1 MRKGP
6 SFPSSET
13 QDFYELEHSKP
24 LFKDRNILSI
34 QNLYTYHTFIEIF
47 KILKLRY
54 PISLFDL
61 CNISSRKETIL
72 ITPFPSN
79 DFIYRATTI
88 WNTVA
93 PKLKLQDYTH
103 NISLAKSTLKKAL
116 LHIQHS
122 ENKLD
127 WTENDYDLSKICLK
141 SLAARA

>member
-1 MRKGP
+1 M
-6 SFPSSET
+6 
-13 QDFYELEHSKP
+13 
-24 LFKDRNILSI
+24 
-34 QNLYTYHTFIEIF
+34 EIF

-61 CNISSRKETIL
+61 FNISSRKEMTL

-103 NISLAKSTLKKAL
+103 NTSLAKSTLKKAL

-127 WTENDYDLSKICLK
+127 WTENDYDFSKIYLK
-141 SLAARA
+141 SLVARA